1 MPSQIKI
8 KTSALGRLIK
18 EEKLYKQETAEQAA
32 RVEKMKA
39 AGEDEYD
46 IKKQIE
52 VLKDTEQ
59 MVPVM
64 RKKIDEMKTALEAIL
79 GNDDADPAEVQ
90 EAKKQIE
97 LAQSV

>member
-39 AGEDEYD
+39 NGEDEYD

-64 RKKIDEMKTALEAIL
+64 RKKIDEMKASLEGIL
-79 GNDDADPAEVQ
+79 GSEDADPTEVQ
-90 EAKKQIE
+90 DAKKQIE
-97 LAQSV
+97 LALSA

>member
-8 KTSALGRLIK
+8 KTAALGRLIK
-18 EEKLYKQETAEQAA
+18 EEKMYRQESADQEA
-32 RVEKMKA
+32 RVEKMKEN
-39 AGEDEYD
+39 GEDEYD

-64 RKKIDEMKTALEAIL
+64 RKKIDEMKTSLEAIL
-79 GNDDADPAEVQ
+79 VSMRGVTV
-90 EAKKQIE
+90 AK
-97 LAQSV
+97 LHV

>member
-8 KTSALGRLIK
+8 KTNALGRLIK

-39 AGEDEYD
+39 NGEDEYD

-64 RKKIDEMKTALEAIL
+64 RKKIIEMKESLEGIL
-79 GNDDADPAEVQ
+79 VSMRGADTVGVGW
-90 EAKKQIE
+90 
-97 LAQSV
+97 LA

>member
-1 MPSQIKI
+1 MYRQE
-8 KTSALGRLIK
+8 SAD
-18 EEKLYKQETAEQAA
+18 QEA

-39 AGEDEYD
+39 NGEDEYD

-64 RKKIDEMKTALEAIL
+64 RKKIDEMKASLEAIL
-79 GNDDADPAEVQ
+79 VSMRECGGKGGVAV
-90 EAKKQIE
+90 AK
-97 LAQSV
+97 LHV